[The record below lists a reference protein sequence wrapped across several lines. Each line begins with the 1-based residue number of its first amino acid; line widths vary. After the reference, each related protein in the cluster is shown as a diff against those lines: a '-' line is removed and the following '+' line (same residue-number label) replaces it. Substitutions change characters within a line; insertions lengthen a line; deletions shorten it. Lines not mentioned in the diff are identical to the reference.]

1 MYFFLYCAHCFLTN
15 ISWYL
20 LLEVAYKEAVINSCI
35 EDIWKKYQVLRNKWL
50 CLWCLTQFEFY
61 YCFFYHLSP
70 LAQHASVV
78 REKCFAGCLLHD
90 LQVHRPMPNFLQCRN
105 KSVDNISLAFW
116 KPVIFRLY
124 KDLRLARIGYFC
136 VSKRFRLKINVQPLS
151 RITYCSVKEEE

>member
-1 MYFFLYCAHCFLTN
+1 MIFATWSGIQRSCHKQLHRRHLKK
-15 ISWYL
+15 ISSVKKQMSMSLMPYPIWIL
-20 LLEVAYKEAVINSCI
+20 LL
-35 EDIWKKYQVLRNKWL
+35 
-50 CLWCLTQFEFY
+50 
-61 YCFFYHLSP
+61 FFYHLSP

-124 KDLRLARIGYFC
+124 KDLRHARIGYFC